1 MNTVI
6 IQLFRLAR
14 INAPHSGI
22 VLSFDQGFDLGLVN
36 EMESFFSDDGCY
48 IGDNKYTGPW
58 EGIAGNCVELH
69 LSRDKLRKKNIICRD
84 TLDEYISSDLGISG
98 YTGFRQDDHITIIL
112 DLSYKSFDNDS
123 PPRLLQ
129 DTENCCA
136 LFHKLWEM
144 SDLKNGTTVFFLLEE
159 PLEIP
164 NFSFRKELIH
174 HLQTDYETFTI
185 FFAEDHGNQ
194 WSCLKYQLM
203 KFLQPELPEDRLS
216 VLFSRFDEIFQNSLL
231 AFDRLCAMNSEDKL
245 AVQLEKESLDI
256 LERSRGILDSLK
268 AEILVMA
275 TNAIGF
281 GYLDFS
287 DLLSVKN
294 CLIVFV
300 LVLINT
306 IFTIVLCNSL
316 VSLKHL
322 KGIVYERRQS
332 LIDSNPK
339 AEKRIE
345 KKSNEFISHLKKVT
359 VQFYFCIFLLWLP
372 LIIFA
377 IIVPSLFDHQ
387 TQEELAKMTFI
398 LYR

>member
-1 MNTVI
+1 
-6 IQLFRLAR
+6 
-14 INAPHSGI
+14 
-22 VLSFDQGFDLGLVN
+22 
-36 EMESFFSDDGCY
+36 
-48 IGDNKYTGPW
+48 
-58 EGIAGNCVELH
+58 
-69 LSRDKLRKKNIICRD
+69 
-84 TLDEYISSDLGISG
+84 
-98 YTGFRQDDHITIIL
+98 
-112 DLSYKSFDNDS
+112 
-123 PPRLLQ
+123 
-129 DTENCCA
+129 
-136 LFHKLWEM
+136 
-144 SDLKNGTTVFFLLEE
+144 
-159 PLEIP
+159 
-164 NFSFRKELIH
+164 
-174 HLQTDYETFTI
+174 
-185 FFAEDHGNQ
+185 
-194 WSCLKYQLM
+194 M